1 MKLCCITTIDLTLSS
16 FVTEAMKQFAEEG
29 HEVTLASAMTEDFIQ
44 KYAGTFRLIPLP
56 MHRGMS
62 LKDMLVMPWRFYRL
76 FRKERFDYIQYA
88 TPNASL
94 YASIAAWMARSP
106 IRVYCQWGI
115 RYVGLNGM
123 TRRLFKMLEHL
134 TCLLSTHIRSAS
146 QKNLDYAVS
155 EGLYPREKAC
165 IIGDGGTIGV
175 DLRQYDISKKSVF
188 REEIRGQ
195 YPILKDKIVFA
206 FVGRMNRDKGFFELV
221 EAFKQLA
228 TEREDVALL
237 IIGPKEEQKTINLGE
252 EGIKKRIIFTGFSNE
267 VPKMMA
273 SADVLVHPSY
283 REGFSMVIQQAMA
296 MALPVVTTDIPG
308 PSEVITPNVTGLLVK
323 PRNASSL
330 YLGMKHIISER
341 DQMEKM
347 GMAGRLR
354 CEEKFNRNRMLR
366 LTYEDRMRILTEKLT

>member
-29 HEVTLASAMTEDFIQ
+29 HEVVLASAMTEDFIE
-44 KYAGTFRLIPLP
+44 KYSGTFRLIPLP

-62 LKDMLVMPWRFYRL
+62 LKDILVMPWRFYRL

-146 QKNLDYAVS
+146 QKNLEYAVS

-175 DLRQYDISKKSVF
+175 NLGEYDIAKKSKF
-188 REEIRGQ
+188 REEIRGR

-221 EAFKQLA
+221 EAFRQLA

-237 IIGPKEEQKTINLGE
+237 IIGPKDDQISINLGE
-252 EGIKKRIIFTGFSNE
+252 EGIKKRTIFTGFSNE

-273 SADVLVHPSY
+273 AADVLVHPSY

-330 YLGMKHIISER
+330 YLGMKQMISRR

-366 LTYEDRMRILTEKLT
+366 LTYEDRMRILTEK

>member
-29 HEVTLASAMTEDFIQ
+29 HEVVLASAMTKDFIE
-44 KYAGTFRLIPLP
+44 KYSGTFRLIPLP

-62 LKDMLVMPWRFYRL
+62 LKDIFVMPWRFYRL

-134 TCLLSTHIRSAS
+134 TCLLSTHICSAS
-146 QKNLDYAVS
+146 QKNLEYAVS

-175 DLRQYDISKKSVF
+175 NLGEYDISKKSKF
-188 REEIRGQ
+188 REEIRGR

-221 EAFKQLA
+221 EAFRQLA

-237 IIGPKEEQKTINLGE
+237 IIGPKDDQISINLGE
-252 EGIKKRIIFTGFSNE
+252 EGIKKRTIFTGFSNE

-273 SADVLVHPSY
+273 AADVLVHPSY

-330 YLGMKHIISER
+330 YLGMKQMISR
-341 DQMEKM
+341 HDQMEKM

-366 LTYEDRMRILTEKLT
+366 LTYEDRMRILTEK

>member
-16 FVTEAMKQFAEEG
+16 FVTEAMKQFTEEG
-29 HEVTLASAMTEDFIQ
+29 HEVVLASAMTEDFIQ
-44 KYAGTFRLIPLP
+44 KYANTFRLIPLP

-146 QKNLDYAVS
+146 QKNLDYAVG

-175 DLRQYDISKKSVF
+175 DLGQYDISKKSKF
-188 REEIRGQ
+188 REEIRER

-221 EAFKQLA
+221 ESFKQLA
-228 TEREDVALL
+228 LERKDVALL
-237 IIGPKEEQKTINLGE
+237 IIGPKEEQISINLGE

-330 YLGMKHIISER
+330 YLGMKQIISER